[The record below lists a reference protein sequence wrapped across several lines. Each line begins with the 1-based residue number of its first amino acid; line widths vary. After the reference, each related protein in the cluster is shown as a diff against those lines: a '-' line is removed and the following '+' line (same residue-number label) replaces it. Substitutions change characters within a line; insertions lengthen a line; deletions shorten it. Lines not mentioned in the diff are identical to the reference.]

1 MSAGPKAS
9 PRAGVSIAC
18 IVLAAGRSSRMA
30 PRNKLLE
37 PIGGEAMVRRVA
49 ATAHASGA
57 RPVLVVTG
65 HEAAAVEAALRRLEL
80 TIVANPSYADGLSTS
95 LRAGLRALPPDI
107 DGALICLGDMPEVE
121 SSVLRALMAG
131 FTGGNAICV
140 PVHQGRRGN
149 PILWGSRY
157 FAEMMALT
165 GDTGAK
171 PLLARHREHVVEVAV
186 ATMSIFQD
194 IDAPA
199 DLTRLAP
206 SA

>member
-18 IVLAAGRSSRMA
+18 IVLAAGQSSRMA

-65 HEAAAVEAALRRLEL
+65 HEAAAVEAALRGLEL